1 MCEKKELSICW
12 IKKLYKPS
20 DILLRAPFQSFIE
33 PLKKKKNRTILNKR
47 ILFFFFFS
55 LNQSNLIYQKKTKKD
70 LRLAKVKQKKTF
82 AYLNVAILRTPNKGK
97 KERRLLISHLTN
109 VTIIYN

>member
-33 PLKKKKNRTILNKR
+33 TLQKKKNRTSLNKR
-47 ILFFFFFS
+47 IVFFFFFFIKS
-55 LNQSNLIYQKKTKKD
+55 IKSYISKKTKKD